1 MRRKA
6 KNKKPHAQS
15 PDAAGVRPQPRALG
29 ASPLAFGQRSRWPT
43 RRVVISICSLA
54 TAAAMVQAGWLE
66 YVVGSIV
73 DQAVG
78 NIITLILGFSAA
90 VSLLL
95 WFVRESGHAARLKW
109 MVAGGIMLALALGIA
124 TLRIERVSGDLVP
137 EFFFRW
143 NPSRDRLLTSGATER
158 GMPGVSDKSG
168 LSDRADARPTPAPTW
183 TATPEDFNQFLGPAG
198 SGGIDTPALNPDWQT
213 QPPALL
219 WKRPI
224 GAGWGAFATCGDHA
238 VTLEQRGDNE
248 IVACY
253 SLQSGEPEWSVAVP
267 TRHETVLG
275 GVGPRSTPTIHEGI
289 VYTTGATGWLHGI
302 VGATGQVLW
311 KKNILAELGIDAA
324 AHAAAVAWGRA
335 GSPLISG
342 ELVIVP
348 AGGPRSDGA
357 VSLVAFDK
365 NTGQQRWTAGSEQIS
380 YCTPA
385 LVTLAGRQ
393 VVMVVNEAHVAAY
406 DPATGREEWQSE
418 WPGHSNSDASC
429 SQAIVVGERQFF
441 VSKGYGIGAALFEL
455 SASDAKMDSVREVW
469 HNAGQLKTKFSNAA
483 VRDGHVYGL
492 SDGILEC
499 VRLADGKRQWK
510 AGRYGQGQVLR
521 VGALLV
527 VQAESGEVLLVDASP
542 EKHAVRARLM
552 AIKGQTWN
560 NPCLS
565 GDRLLVRNAEEAAC
579 FRLPL
584 SADLNRAGTAD
595 TAGMAD
601 QQTLLKASR

>member
-1 MRRKA
+1 M
-6 KNKKPHAQS
+6 
-15 PDAAGVRPQPRALG
+15 
-29 ASPLAFGQRSRWPT
+29 SPLAFGQRSLWPT
-43 RRVVISICSLA
+43 RRVVIAICSLA

-78 NIITLILGFSAA
+78 NIITLILGFSGAA
-90 VSLLL
+90 SLVL
-95 WFVRESGHAARLKW
+95 WFVRESGHAARLKRT
-109 MVAGGIMLALALGIA
+109 VAGGILLAVALGIA

-143 NPSRDRLLTSGATER
+143 NPSRDRLLAGGSTEPGKSGI
-158 GMPGVSDKSG
+158 SDKAG
-168 LSDRADARPTPAPTW
+168 LSDRANASTPASTW
-183 TATPEDFNQFLGPAG
+183 TATPQDFNQFLGPAG
-198 SGGIDTPALNPDWQT
+198 GAGIDTLTLNPDWQT
-213 QPPALL
+213 QPPTLL

-224 GAGWGAFATCGDHA
+224 GAGWSAFATCGDHA
-238 VTLEQRGDNE
+238 VTLEQRGDDE

-253 SLQSGEPEWSVAVP
+253 SLQSGAPEWSVAVP

-289 VYTTGATGWLHGI
+289 VYTTGGTGWLHGI

-335 GSPLISG
+335 GSPLLSG

-348 AGGPRSDGA
+348 AGGPRPDGA

-365 NTGQQRWTAGSEQIS
+365 NTGQRRWTAGSEQIS

-406 DPATGREEWQSE
+406 DPKTGREEWQSE

-441 VSKGYGIGAALFEL
+441 VSKGYGVGAALFEL
-455 SASDAKMDSVREVW
+455 SASNANPGWVREVW
-469 HNAGQLKTKFSNAA
+469 HNAGQLKTKFSNVA

-579 FRLPL
+579 YRLPL
-584 SADLNRAGTAD
+584 IDALNRAGI
-595 TAGMAD
+595 AGMAD
-601 QQTLLKASR
+601 QQALLKASQ